1 MKKAVFGIA
10 GVALLTLMLAAVGG
24 VVLASGEEPATSSVP
39 EVQVNSGVDVVSAGP
54 NEVVNEAQNVIVV
67 EAAEPAADVDVADMV
82 LSDDDP
88 GDEAPEDEHDEG
100 DRVEGGC
107 GGYADP
113 ERFAAKVE
121 VAAELLGMTPDEIIA
136 QVQAGKRL
144 YEIAAAQGA
153 DVDAFKDAV
162 HATVSKDGG
171 CGCGS
176 H

>member
-24 VVLASGEEPATSSVP
+24 VALASGEEPATSSVP
-39 EVQVNSGVDVVSAGP
+39 EMQVSSGGDIVSTEP
-54 NEVVNEAQNVIVV
+54 DEIVNGAQDEIVV
-67 EAAEPAADVDVADMV
+67 EAVQPPAVAALSDVL

-88 GDEAPEDEHDEG
+88 GDERPEDEHDEG
-100 DRVEGGC
+100 NLASGGC

-113 ERFAAKVE
+113 EKFAAKVE
-121 VAAELLGMTPDEIIA
+121 AAAEILGLTPDEIIS
-136 QVQAGKRL
+136 QVQSGKRL
-144 YEIAAAQGA
+144 YEIAADQGA
-153 DVDAFKDAV
+153 DLDAFKDAV
-162 HATVSKDGG
+162 HAAVNEEGG